1 MRKYG
6 RFRGIVG
13 QEKHASAQF
22 ARLGMSCKQLPGG
35 SDSDLI
41 VFYTVPLCNHRN
53 IDGRLNRKGGYF
65 DCIAL
70 DIFALF
76 EYDFYISLRFALGNI
91 FVECHVDSVLWGGRD
106 LPPPDWITVFA
117 DYLISVS
124 VT

>member
-35 SDSDLI
+35 SDSDII
-41 VFYTVPLCNHRN
+41 VFNAVVLGNSRN
-53 IDGRLNRKGGYF
+53 IDGRMNRKGGYF

-70 DIFALF
+70 DIFALL
-76 EYDFYISLRFALGNI
+76 EYDFYISLRFALGDI
-91 FVECHVDSVLWGGRD
+91 FVECHICCFLQGSGATA
-106 LPPPDWITVFA
+106 PPRIGLLSLRIT
-117 DYLISVS
+117 
-124 VT
+124 